1 MEIIKAQTTDLVKIQ
16 EIPQEA
22 KVGKFPLEP
31 YLHNDLVQRLP
42 EITKA
47 EISQS
52 MLKWSNDEEVSVFT
66 ARVLNFINP
75 KFNDEHEIQL
85 AEAEL
90 YSFAKK
96 CELTANE
103 FLLALDLASDGKLFS
118 EPDENGNARKV
129 QLFREIDRLKLGE
142 VKSAFIYYKTIDK
155 QHERGKSEIKAFLE
169 PPKPEPTPEEIKQS
183 FLQMCRTEYGRLKKE
198 GSVLATP
205 IFWNYIKNLGI
216 ENVRI
221 SWVLNILERFQ
232 PETFQSGLS
241 TSKAGSMLDMPKKT
255 KHNAK
260 VFFID
265 NLVKAYFEK
274 ENLKELSE
282 DGFVEYWENI
292 FEKTQN
298 LENG

>member
-129 QLFREIDRLKLGE
+129 QLFR
-142 VKSAFIYYKTIDK
+142 
-155 QHERGKSEIKAFLE
+155 
-169 PPKPEPTPEEIKQS
+169 
-183 FLQMCRTEYGRLKKE
+183 
-198 GSVLATP
+198 
-205 IFWNYIKNLGI
+205 
-216 ENVRI
+216 
-221 SWVLNILERFQ
+221 
-232 PETFQSGLS
+232 
-241 TSKAGSMLDMPKKT
+241 
-255 KHNAK
+255 
-260 VFFID
+260 
-265 NLVKAYFEK
+265 
-274 ENLKELSE
+274 
-282 DGFVEYWENI
+282 
-292 FEKTQN
+292 
-298 LENG
+298 